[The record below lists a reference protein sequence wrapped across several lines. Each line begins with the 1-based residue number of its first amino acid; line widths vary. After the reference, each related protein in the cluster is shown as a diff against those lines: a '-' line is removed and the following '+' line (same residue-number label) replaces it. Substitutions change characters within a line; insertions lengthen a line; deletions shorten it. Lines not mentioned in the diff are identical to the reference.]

1 MSNEEVFSKIQD
13 IFRDLFDDKTL
24 EIRNETN
31 SSHIEDWDSLNNI
44 NLLVAIEKEF
54 DIKFTINE
62 LQSLNDV
69 GAMIE
74 LMMSKLN
81 KK

>member
-13 IFRDLFDDKTL
+13 IFRDVFDDKTL